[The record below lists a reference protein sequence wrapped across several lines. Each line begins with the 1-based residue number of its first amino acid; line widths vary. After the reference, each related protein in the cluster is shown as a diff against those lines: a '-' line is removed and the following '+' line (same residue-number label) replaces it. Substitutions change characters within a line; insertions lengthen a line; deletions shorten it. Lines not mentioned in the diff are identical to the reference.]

1 MIAARELV
9 LGSLGWGRSVA
20 GWGRQLYPSQATA
33 RAEKLESEFPEC
45 AMFSLEAAKSLAN
58 LASGCPGWDDVWRT
72 QGPLGVGAP
81 VVVWGSQ

>member
-9 LGSLGWGRSVA
+9 LGSLGRGRSVA

-45 AMFSLEAAKSLAN
+45 AMFSLEAAKSLVN
-58 LASGCPGWDDVWRT
+58 LAGLVAAWMG
-72 QGPLGVGAP
+72 
-81 VVVWGSQ
+81 